1 MGPLCCLPVGRILA
15 VSPLPLPQGDRA
27 VRPPPAAQRHLPWGS
42 PGAAPWAAQPQPR
55 GAAGGDSA
63 SAGSRPEPKMQL

>member
-1 MGPLCCLPVGRILA
+1 MGPPCCLPVGRILA
-15 VSPLPLPQGDRA
+15 LSPLPLPQGDRA

-42 PGAAPWAAQPQPR
+42 PQAAQPQPR

-63 SAGSRPEPKMQL
+63 SA